1 MSNAIRR
8 LERDGYFP
16 ATISVWPYVDRL
28 DTSSRIKDVT
38 SRESP
43 KAFQRRRRFNIVIPY
58 RILSAGN
65 AKGRSVIGHA
75 PRLDL

>member
-8 LERDGYFP
+8 LERDDYFP
-16 ATISVWPYVDRL
+16 ATTSVWPYVDRL

-43 KAFQRRRRFNIVIPY
+43 KAFQRRRRFSIVIPY
-58 RILSAGN
+58 RILSA
-65 AKGRSVIGHA
+65 
-75 PRLDL
+75 